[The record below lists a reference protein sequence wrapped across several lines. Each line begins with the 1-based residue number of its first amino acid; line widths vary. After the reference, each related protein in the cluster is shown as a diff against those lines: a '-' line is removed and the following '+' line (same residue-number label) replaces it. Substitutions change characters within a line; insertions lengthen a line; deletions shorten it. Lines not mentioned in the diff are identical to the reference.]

1 VLQHKNQVTWDT
13 PAEVRAAFEHDL
25 LPEVAVEEAHY
36 EALKKV
42 HRIEPGIVS
51 TLASSTDS
59 GGRDSDKG
67 MDSTGVVEVLAGGA
81 FVDGEG
87 ALAVEAP
94 AHGSQ
99 ENLLR
104 SAQLA
109 EAATKAKAMALAK
122 LEASKESAVAAA
134 AATEMETRFEVPAIA
149 ERIVARHGAALCA
162 IIMDCEASSD
172 KCEEGLKAWKQVRS
186 AILAENADCDVIRQ
200 AEQESQSRF
209 ILAAH
214 LVVEVLDAELHRLQE
229 RFLVKQ
235 ALPVVNGACLVGL
248 LSVSGLA
255 VHARDSA
262 ECGAAAVLAAHVA
275 TLVRNYCNPS
285 RDTDVGAKKK
295 RPKKG
300 GGVNPRPV
308 NHPVLSSPL
317 VLKSSPDF
325 HPSNAKVILD
335 YRVFVLTSWSPLGAR
350 ACH

>member
-51 TLASSTDS
+51 TPASSTDS